1 MRFDGD
7 IVIVLGFLCYLIFR
21 TIILV
26 IRVKRRK
33 TIVWFKELTGLL
45 FILYALMVVSVTL
58 FPLYIGIPHEEF
70 SYRFINYKPLISI
83 LDDIGQIGTAYSGD
97 TLFMIKLI
105 VRNVGG
111 NILMFM
117 PLGFLAPILWGS
129 CKQFKGILMIGFIVS
144 LSIESLQ
151 LVENLLGIVMVRSVD
166 VDDVICNT
174 FGAILGHSIY
184 KLLTLYLGKKR
195 LSKLLKHLS
204 V

>member
-1 MRFDGD
+1 MRFNGD
-7 IVIVLGFLCYLIFR
+7 IVIILGFLCYLIFR
-21 TIILV
+21 AIILV
-26 IRVKRRK
+26 IRAKRKK
-33 TIVWFKELTGLL
+33 TVVWFNELMGLL

-83 LDDIGQIGTAYSGD
+83 FDDISQVGTAYSGD

-117 PLGFLAPILWGS
+117 PLGFLAPVLWGRYRR
-129 CKQFKGILMIGFIVS
+129 FKNILMIGLIVS

-151 LVENLLGIVMVRSVD
+151 LVENLLEVAMTRSVD
-166 VDDVICNT
+166 IDDVICNT
-174 FGAILGHSIY
+174 FGAILGYSIY
-184 KLLTLYLGKKR
+184 KLLVLYLASWCLIKNP
-195 LSKLLKHLS
+195 SN
-204 V
+204 